1 MHDKSGH
8 RAECERNEDLIT
20 HEPREQRSGYR
31 FADVSFLFL
40 SPTPLHL
47 KFAIEACA
55 MFVAMTSMISRF
67 SFVCFQ

>member
-1 MHDKSGH
+1 M
-8 RAECERNEDLIT
+8 N
-20 HEPREQRSGYR
+20 HENRGQ
-31 FADVSFLFL
+31 DTVLLMFLFFFF
-40 SPTPLHL
+40 PPPPLHL